1 MVINSNNRRAD
12 YEASANPNPMVKA
25 ELNLLAHL
33 MGAVEKKTSG
43 GPGKENDFRISMKF
57 AATRPPPD
65 MYDVKIQTS
74 EELSR
79 IMGDMAIPDAS
90 GPSSKGDDLLELM
103 DSAS

>member
-1 MVINSNNRRAD
+1 MFMLEIMFFLSC
-12 YEASANPNPMVKA
+12 
-25 ELNLLAHL
+25 H
-33 MGAVEKKTSG
+33 
-43 GPGKENDFRISMKF
+43 FF
-57 AATRPPPD
+57 Q
-65 MYDVKIQTS
+65 IQTS